1 MKKLFFLILIQLL
14 FIFSL
19 NKKTIFII
27 GDSTAANRNIN
38 IDKVKRGWGQMF
50 QMYFDQS
57 EVEIKNEAKSS
68 QTSRSFINDGHWA
81 KVKVKLKK
89 GDYVLIQFGAN
100 ENKRFGDYKNKYTL
114 VGSTFDQYL
123 TIYAREIKLLG
134 AIPVLMSPVVKRVWD
149 KNGNLVNTL
158 GKYREAAKK
167 VASETNSLFID
178 ANKIT
183 EDLEK
188 YYGVEGSKKLHMIYK
203 PGEEPSLPNGV
214 TDNIHYNIF
223 GAVLVARLFAI
234 ALGEVAPELKPYLKT
249 DVIR

>member
-38 IDKVKRGWGQMF
+38 MDKVKRGWGQMF

-57 EVEIKNEAKSS
+57 EVEIKNKAKFS
-68 QTSRSFINDGHWA
+68 QTSRSFINEGHWE
-81 KVKVKLKK
+81 KVKMKLKK
-89 GDYVLIQFGAN
+89 GDYVLIQFGTN
-100 ENKRFGDYKNKYTL
+100 DQKRFGKYKNRYTL

-134 AIPVLMSPVVKRVWD
+134 AIPVFMSPIARNVWNR
-149 KNGNLVNTL
+149 NGNLVNTH
-158 GKYREAAKK
+158 GRYRDVPKK
-167 VASETNSLFID
+167 IASETNSLFID

-203 PGEEPSLPNGV
+203 PGEEPSLPNGIRDY
-214 TDNIHYNIF
+214 THYNIF

>member
-1 MKKLFFLILIQLL
+1 MKKLFFLILTQLL

-27 GDSTAANRNIN
+27 GDSTAANKNMTTH
-38 IDKVKRGWGQMF
+38 KVKRGWGQMF

-57 EVEIKNEAKSS
+57 EVEIKNKAKFS
-68 QTSRSFINDGHWA
+68 QTSRSFINEGHWE
-81 KVKVKLKK
+81 KVKMKLKK

-100 ENKRFGDYKNKYTL
+100 ENKRFGDYKNRYTL

-134 AIPVLMSPVVKRVWD
+134 AIPVFMSPIARNVWNR
-149 KNGNLVNTL
+149 NGNLVNTH
-158 GKYREAAKK
+158 GRYRDVPKK
-167 VASETNSLFID
+167 IASETNSLFID

-203 PGEEPSLPNGV
+203 PGEEPSLPNGIRDY
-214 TDNIHYNIF
+214 THYNIF